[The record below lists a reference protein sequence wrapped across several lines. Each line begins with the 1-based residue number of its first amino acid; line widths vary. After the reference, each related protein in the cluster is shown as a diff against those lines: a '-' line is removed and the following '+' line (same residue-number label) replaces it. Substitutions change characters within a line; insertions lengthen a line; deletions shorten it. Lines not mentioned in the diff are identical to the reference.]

1 MISVCMAAYNGETYI
16 KEQLSSILNQL
27 TNEDEVIISDDGST
41 DSTINIIKS
50 FNDERVKILHNKQTK
65 EGKSKHQIVTAN
77 FENALKNAK
86 GDYIFLADQDDVW
99 KEDKVKISLS
109 YLEKADM
116 VCSNY
121 DVIDNKNSII
131 KHSFYKDN
139 PISTLFI
146 KNIIK
151 MPFHGCCMAF
161 KKDVLNF
168 ALPFS
173 VNLPLHDNWIGI
185 LCSINKNY
193 KISYIEEPL
202 VLYRQ
207 HSDNVSGISTNSFFY
222 KVFYRLIFSMQ
233 VFKRFLKHK

>member
-1 MISVCMAAYNGETYI
+1 MYYGKKNKIQFSVLLSVYF
-16 KEQLSSILNQL
+16 KENP
-27 TNEDEVIISDDGST
+27 V
-41 DSTINIIKS
+41 
-50 FNDERVKILHNKQTK
+50 F
-65 EGKSKHQIVTAN
+65 
-77 FENALKNAK
+77 
-86 GDYIFLADQDDVW
+86 
-99 KEDKVKISLS
+99 
-109 YLEKADM
+109 LEKALESLFKQTLLMDEIVLVKDGVLSCELNTIIDNYVKKYPNLIKVVTLEKN
-116 VCSNY
+116 VCLKYLINY
-121 DVIDNKNSII
+121 DILLTNSEIIDYNGKSLNENLFKKNPLQSNFFSIL
-131 KHSFYKDN
+131 Y
-139 PISTLFI
+139 
-146 KNIIK
+146 K

>member
-1 MISVCMAAYNGETYI
+1 MYYGKKNKIQFSVLLSVYF
-16 KEQLSSILNQL
+16 KENP
-27 TNEDEVIISDDGST
+27 V
-41 DSTINIIKS
+41 
-50 FNDERVKILHNKQTK
+50 F
-65 EGKSKHQIVTAN
+65 
-77 FENALKNAK
+77 
-86 GDYIFLADQDDVW
+86 
-99 KEDKVKISLS
+99 
-109 YLEKADM
+109 LEKALESLFKQTLLMDEIVLVKDGVLSCELNTIIDNYVKKYPNLIKVVTLEKN
-116 VCSNY
+116 VCLKYLINY
-121 DVIDNKNSII
+121 DILLTNSEIIDYNGKSLNENLFKKNPLHSNFFSIL
-131 KHSFYKDN
+131 Y
-139 PISTLFI
+139 
-146 KNIIK
+146 K

>member
-1 MISVCMAAYNGETYI
+1 MISVCMATFNGAEYI
-16 KEQLSSILNQL
+16 YDQISSIISQLS
-27 TNEDEVIISDDGST
+27 EDDEIIISDDGST
-41 DSTINIIKS
+41 DKTIAIIKS
-50 FNDERVKILHNKQTK
+50 FNDTRIKVLINEKKKFR
-65 EGKSKHQIVTAN
+65 SKHQTVTNN